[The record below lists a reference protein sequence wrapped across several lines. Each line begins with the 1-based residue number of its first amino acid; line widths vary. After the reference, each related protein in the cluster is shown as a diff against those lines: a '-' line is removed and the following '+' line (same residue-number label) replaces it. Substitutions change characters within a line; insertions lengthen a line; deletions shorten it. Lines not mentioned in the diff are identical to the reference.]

1 MNAKRALLIGID
13 SYEHVKHL
21 KGCVN
26 DVQLMRSVLVDTFGF
41 PEAQITLLA
50 NKQATRKAML
60 GAFDALIDATGP
72 DDIVVIHY
80 AGHGSQMRDREGDE
94 PSGFDSTLMPWDTAR
109 APVGENRDISDDEIH
124 LKLKALAAKTEFTT
138 IIVDACHS
146 GTITRDAFGGE
157 TRSVEPDLRPISELP
172 TSPIPPGPQT
182 LTRSAASGWMPAD
195 DSYVLIA
202 GCRDGE
208 ESMEYAPPE
217 GGGSHGAL
225 TYFLCQELRRVVSGT
240 TYRDVFE
247 AVAARVNAYNKIQH
261 PQIEGTT
268 DREIFGVKDVVPA
281 PYVTV
286 TGRTASAVTLGAGSA
301 HGLTVGSTYGVYP
314 PGTKQSATGTALGEV
329 TISAVRPFTADAQ
342 VTRESAAGSIAAGAR
357 AFESA
362 HAFGDFTMPVEIVAP
377 ADAAAGQALRDRIEA
392 SSLRRLKLVTSPA
405 PAAVRVYL
413 LPARASAAPDE
424 PVPQAGALDRP
435 MWAAVG
441 ATGDLVMRL
450 KELDDLD
457 TVATNLEA
465 IAHYQRVLATDNPVR
480 NSPLRGK
487 VSLEIQRRGSD
498 GQWVAAEPEVDGGQ
512 IVFEEQEDIAF
523 VVTNRHDKDLYVAL
537 FNIDATGAVSPLFK
551 PVQIPLPA
559 TKQYR
564 EDATR
569 LSFADGYPFL
579 DMADPVRGNEG
590 LETMKLF
597 VTEEAVD
604 FEGLASV
611 GVRSAE
617 QPLVA
622 QAPSALASMLQGM
635 ASGTTTRAVTRKD
648 AAGGDWTTVTRTFTQ
663 RRRPAE
669 LPATGERVAIGSA
682 FVSST
687 SWKGKVTTGLS
698 KDGRDD
704 TAGFATEALQ
714 RAFANAGVTMRPVL
728 SIEGAEVGHASRS
741 DTDTDAPVV
750 KVELRQPPEGYGQMM
765 LSADELG
772 VLSWSFAETTSATR
786 GDDGP
791 SARRVYRV
799 PGAVPEEATGEPGS
813 RGEMAVAAKKILK
826 ELVFPLVSPVLG
838 AVGAELVRKLD
849 ATHWPYR
856 VRSFTPDDYAVDQA
870 TTIDLEGWKQLR
882 GRRALLMVHGT
893 FSRTH
898 LAFGQ
903 LPKDYVEAL
912 YRHYEGRV
920 FAFDHPF
927 LSEDPEDN
935 ARWLV
940 KQMPADAGLTVD
952 IVCHSRGGLVSR
964 VLSEKQSEMS
974 ADGRLQVGK
983 IVLVGV
989 PNAGTALADPDHIGK
1004 LLDVFTNLISFVPD
1018 SFGAPALTVLVE
1030 CAKAVAVGALGGLKG
1045 LRAMQPGGEFMTG
1058 LNRPGGS
1065 RGQTTYFAVTSKVT
1079 PTEPGLKHL
1088 AYSRGLDRLLL
1099 GANDFIVPSD
1109 GVFAANGSGFFPV
1122 AKPLVLEGAGAV
1134 SHTKYF
1140 ADQRVRDQVLTWLT
1154 QQ

>member
-13 SYEHVKHL
+13 SYAHVRNL

-26 DVQLMRSVLVDTFGF
+26 DVQLMRGVLVETFGF

-50 NKQATRKAML
+50 NEQATRDAML
-60 GAFDALIDATGP
+60 GAFDALVDATGP
-72 DDIVVIHY
+72 DDIIVIHY

-109 APVGENRDISDDEIH
+109 APGENRDITDDEIH

-146 GTITRDAFGGE
+146 GTITRDAFGAE

-172 TSPIPPGPQT
+172 KSPIPPGRQT
-182 LTRSAASGWMPAD
+182 LTRSAASGWMPLD
-195 DSYVLIA
+195 DTYVLIA
-202 GCRDGE
+202 GCRDDE

-225 TYFLCQELRRVVSGT
+225 TYFLCQELRRAISGT

-261 PQIEGTT
+261 PQIEGTA

-281 PYVTV
+281 TFVAI
-286 TGRTASAVTLGAGSA
+286 TGRTASEVTLGAGSA
-301 HGLTVGSTYGVYP
+301 HGLTVGSTYGVHP
-314 PGTKQSATGTALGEV
+314 PGTKDSATGTALGEV
-329 TISAVRPFTADAQ
+329 TITAVGPFTADAR
-342 VTRESAAGSIAAGAR
+342 VTRESAAGIVVAGAR
-357 AFESA
+357 AFETA
-362 HAFGDFTMPVEIVAP
+362 HAFSDFSMAVEIVAP
-377 ADAAAGQALRDRIEA
+377 ADAEANQRLRHRIGE
-392 SSLRRLKLVTSPA
+392 STLKRLKLVTSPA
-405 PAAVRVYL
+405 TAAVRVYL
-413 LPARASAAPDE
+413 LPARATASPDE

-435 MWAAVG
+435 MWAAVS

-450 KELDDLD
+450 KELDDVD
-457 TVATNLEA
+457 TVATNLDA
-465 IAHYQRVLATDNPVR
+465 IAHYQRVLATDNPDLS
-480 NSPLRGK
+480 SPLRGK
-487 VSLEIQRRGSD
+487 VSLEILRKGSD
-498 GQWVAAEPEVDGGQ
+498 GQWVAAEPDANGGQ
-512 IVFEEQEDIAF
+512 VVFEEQEAIAF
-523 VVTNRHDKDLYVAL
+523 RVTSRHDKDVYIAL
-537 FNIDATGAVSPLFK
+537 FNIDSNGAVGPLFN
-551 PVQIPLPA
+551 PVQVRLPA
-559 TKQYR
+559 STPFLQK
-564 EDATR
+564 AK
-569 LSFADGYPFL
+569 LSFPPGYPFL
-579 DMADPVRGNEG
+579 DLADPVRGGEG
-590 LETMKLF
+590 RETMKLF

-604 FEGLASV
+604 FGGLASA
-611 GVRSAE
+611 GVRSVE

-622 QAPSALASMLQGM
+622 KTPSALASMLQGM
-635 ASGTTTRAVTRKD
+635 ATGTATRTVTAEAD
-648 AAGGDWTTVTRTFTQ
+648 GGGDWTTVTRTFTL

-669 LPATGERVAIGSA
+669 LPAAGERVAIGSA
-682 FVSST
+682 IVSST
-687 SWKGKVTTGLS
+687 SLSGTVTTGLG

-714 RAFANAGVTMRPVL
+714 RALADAGVTMRPVV
-728 SIEGAEVGHASRS
+728 SIERASEVGHASRGA
-741 DTDTDAPVV
+741 TDAPVV
-750 KVELRQPPEGYGQMM
+750 AVELRQPPEGYGQMV
-765 LSADELG
+765 LAADELG
-772 VLSWSFAETTSATR
+772 VVSWSFAETAPATR
-786 GDDGP
+786 GEGGP
-791 SARRVYRV
+791 LARRVYRV
-799 PGAVPEEATGEPGS
+799 PGAVPEATAGEPGS
-813 RGEMAVAAKKILK
+813 RGVIGLVGKKILT

-870 TTIDLEGWKQLR
+870 ASIDHERWKQLR

-927 LSEDPEDN
+927 LSEDPADN

-940 KQMPADAGLTVD
+940 SQMPADAGLTVD

-964 VLSEKQSEMS
+964 VLSEKRSELS
-974 ADGRLQVGK
+974 ADGRLQVAK

-1004 LLDVFTNLISFVPD
+1004 LLDVFTNLINFLPD

-1045 LRAMQPGGEFMTG
+1045 LRAMQPGGEFATW

-1065 RGQTTYFAVTSKVT
+1065 PGQTTYFAVTSKVT

-1088 AYSRGLDRLLL
+1088 AYSRGLDRLLQ
-1099 GANDFIVPSD
+1099 GPNDFVVPAE

-1122 AKPLVLEGAGAV
+1122 ATPLVLEGAGAV

-1140 ADQRVRDQVLTWLT
+1140 TDRRVRDQVLTWLT

>member
-13 SYEHVKHL
+13 AYAHVKKL

-26 DVQLMRSVLVDTFGF
+26 DVLLMRSVLVDTFGF
-41 PEAQITLLA
+41 PEAQITPLA
-50 NKQATRKAML
+50 NEQATRDAIL

-72 DDIVVIHY
+72 DDVVVIHY

-109 APVGENRDISDDEIH
+109 APGENRDITDDEIH
-124 LKLKALAAKTEFTT
+124 LKLAALGAKTPFTT

-146 GTITRDAFGGE
+146 GTITRDAFGAE

-172 TSPIPPGPQT
+172 KSPIPPGPQT
-182 LTRSAASGWMPAD
+182 LTRSAASGWMPLD
-195 DSYVLIA
+195 DTYVLIA
-202 GCRDGE
+202 GCRDDE
-208 ESMEYAPPE
+208 ESKEYAPPE

-225 TYFLCQELRRVVSGT
+225 TYFLCQELRRATSGT

-247 AVAARVNAYNKIQH
+247 AVAARVNAYNRIQH

-281 PYVTV
+281 TFVAV
-286 TGRTASAVTLGAGSA
+286 TGRTASDVTLGAGSA
-301 HGLTVGSTYGVYP
+301 HGLTVGSTYGVHP
-314 PGTKQSATGTALGEV
+314 PGTKGSAPGSALGEV
-329 TISAVRPFTADAQ
+329 AISAVRAFTADARI
-342 VTRESAAGSIAAGAR
+342 TSEHMPGSIAAGAR
-357 AFESA
+357 AFVMA
-362 HAFGDFTMPVEIVAP
+362 HAFGDFTMAVEVVAP
-377 ADAAAGQALRDRIEA
+377 ADPAAGKKLRELIA
-392 SSLRRLKLVTSPA
+392 KSARLKIVTSPA

-413 LPARASAAPDE
+413 LPARATASPDE

-435 MWAAVG
+435 RWAAIG

-450 KELDDLD
+450 KEVGDID
-457 TVATNLEA
+457 TVVTNLDA
-465 IAHYQRVLATDNPVR
+465 IAHYQRVLATDNPDLS
-480 NSPLRGK
+480 SPLRGK
-487 VSLEIQRRGSD
+487 VSLEILRGGSD
-498 GQWVAAEPEVDGGQ
+498 GQWVAAEPDANGGQ
-512 IVFEEQEDIAF
+512 IVFEEREPIAF
-523 VVTNRHDKDLYVAL
+523 RATSQHDKDVYVAL
-537 FNIDATGAVSPLFK
+537 FNIDSLGAVSPLFK
-551 PVQIPLPA
+551 EVQVRLAPSTPLTQKAKLTFP
-559 TKQYR
+559 
-564 EDATR
+564 
-569 LSFADGYPFL
+569 DGYPFL
-579 DMADPVRGNEG
+579 DLADPVHGGEG
-590 LETMKLF
+590 RETMKLF
-597 VTEEAVD
+597 VTEEYVD
-604 FEGLASV
+604 FKGLEGA
-611 GVRSAE
+611 GVRSAG
-617 QPLVA
+617 QPK
-622 QAPSALASMLQGM
+622 SALASMLQGM
-635 ASGTTTRAVTRKD
+635 AGGTATRTVTAED
-648 AAGGDWTTVTRTFTQ
+648 EAGGDWTTVTRTFTL

-669 LPATGERVAIGSA
+669 LPTAGERVAVGTA
-682 FVSST
+682 FVSAQSLSGT
-687 SWKGKVTTGLS
+687 VTAGVS

-714 RAFANAGVTMRPVL
+714 RALADAGVAMRPVL
-728 SIEGAEVGHASRS
+728 SIEGAREVGQASRGA
-741 DTDTDAPVV
+741 TDAPVV
-750 KVELRQPPEGYGQMM
+750 AVELRPPPEGYGQIV
-765 LSADELG
+765 LAADELG
-772 VLSWSFAETTSATR
+772 IVSWSFAETAPATR
-786 GDDGP
+786 GEGGP
-791 SARRVYRV
+791 AARRTYRV
-799 PGAVPEEATGEPGS
+799 PSAVPEGTAGEPGS
-813 RGEMAVAAKKILK
+813 RGVIGLIGKKILT

-856 VRSFTPDDYAVDQA
+856 VRSFSPDDYAVDHA
-870 TTIDLEGWKQLR
+870 ATIDHERWSQLR

-927 LSEDPEDN
+927 LSEDPADN

-940 KQMPADAGLTVD
+940 SQMPADAGLTVD

-964 VLSEKQSEMS
+964 VLSEKQSELS

-1004 LLDVFTNLISFVPD
+1004 LLDVFTNLINFVPD

-1045 LRAMQPGGEFMTG
+1045 LRAMQPGGEFATW

-1065 RGQTTYFAVTSKVT
+1065 PGQTTYFAVTSKVT

-1088 AYSRGLDRLLL
+1088 AYSRGLDRLLQ
-1099 GANDFIVPSD
+1099 GPNDFVVPAE

-1122 AKPLVLEGAGAV
+1122 AAPLVLEGAGAV

-1140 ADQRVRDQVLTWLT
+1140 ADRRVRDQVLTWLT